1 MRECINGRAVPSLS
15 SVGATETIPIPSQ
28 SPRPV
33 GPPAF
38 REVLRSF
45 ATGVTVVTSG
55 GAGAPCGVTANAFAS
70 VSLEPPLVLVCLNA
84 RSSSAATIAR
94 NGAFAVNVLA
104 AGQEWLSR
112 RFASPMRPRGHAMF
126 RDVPHHTGTT
136 GAALLDPAVAWLECR
151 LHEIHAGG
159 DHLIVI
165 GEVLSCGADQSREP
179 LVFHA
184 GRYRGVTDTC
194 AEFRLSG

>member
-1 MRECINGRAVPSLS
+1 VRATGTVL
-15 SVGATETIPIPSQ
+15 IPWQ
-28 SPRPV
+28 EPRPLE
-33 GPPAF
+33 PRAF
-38 REVLRSF
+38 RAVLRSF
-45 ATGVTVVTSG
+45 VTGVTVVTSG

-70 VSLEPPLVLVCLNA
+70 LSFDPPLVLVCLNA
-84 RSSSAATIAR
+84 RSSSAAAIAR

-112 RFASPMRPRGHAMF
+112 RFASPARPRGQTMF
-126 RDVPHHTGTT
+126 RDVPHRTGTT
-136 GAALLDPAVAWLECR
+136 GAALLDAAVAWLECR

-165 GEVLSCGADQSREP
+165 GEVLRCEADQSREP